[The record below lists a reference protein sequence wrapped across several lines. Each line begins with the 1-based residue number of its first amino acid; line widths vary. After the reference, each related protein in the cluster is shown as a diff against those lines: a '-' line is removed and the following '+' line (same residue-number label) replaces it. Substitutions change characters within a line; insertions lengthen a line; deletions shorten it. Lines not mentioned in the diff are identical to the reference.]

1 MTFYDRILDLRVTRN
16 FTEESISE
24 ETMTKLLEA
33 ARWAG
38 SSKNRQGWA
47 FVVLTGDDLD
57 RVADAGHFSQPL
69 RNAAAGIAL
78 VRTPG
83 GYDWDL
89 GRAAQNIFLAADAL
103 GLGACPITLHDDHLA
118 RQALGI
124 PIDHDARYVI
134 ALGHPDHEAE
144 SAAREA
150 SRRRGTG
157 GRKPLD
163 AIVHRGRWGDE

>member
-1 MTFYDRILDLRVTRN
+1 MDAYDRILGLRVTRR
-16 FTEESISE
+16 FTDRPIDDP
-24 ETMTKLLEA
+24 TMTRLLEA
-33 ARWAG
+33 ARWTG

-47 FVVLTGDDLD
+47 FIVLEGDDLD
-57 RVADAGHFSQPL
+57 RVADAGHFSLPL
-69 RNAAAGIAL
+69 RGAAAGIAL
-78 VRTPG
+78 VRTPD

-124 PIDHDARYVI
+124 PSDHDCRWVI
-134 ALGHPDHEAE
+134 ALGHPDDEAE
-144 SAAREA
+144 AEVRAGNRA
-150 SRRRGTG
+150 SGMS

-163 AIVHRGRWGDE
+163 EIVHRHRWGG